1 LIVLD
6 VEPLEIDSMREGHGY
21 AAKLAPRAVFLIIAS
36 FALALGPITVQ
47 ALEANAIEGHWQV
60 PDGLSVLDITRCG
73 EDYCGQHVK
82 SQDKENAC
90 DRTILKI
97 KPALS
102 DARSPTFEGILDLD
116 DGAGPYPV
124 SVRLSDDGETL
135 TILGYKEKSPIWSRV
150 IPLRIPLARRG
161 NAACFPPPTR

>member
-1 LIVLD
+1 MNAD
-6 VEPLEIDSMREGHGY
+6 VEPLEIDSMRAGRGY
-21 AAKLAPRAVFLIIAS
+21 AAKLAARAVFLIIAS
-36 FALALGPITVQ
+36 FAFALGPIPVQ
-47 ALEANAIEGHWQV
+47 ALEANAIEGRWQV
-60 PDGLSVLDITRCG
+60 PDDLSVLDVTRCG
-73 EDYCGQHVK
+73 QDYCGQHVK

-102 DARSPTFEGILDLD
+102 DAGSPTFEGLLDLD

-124 SVRLSDDGETL
+124 SVRLSEDGNTL

-150 IPLRIPLARRG
+150 IPLRILMARSG
-161 NAACFPPPTR
+161 NAACLPPPTS